1 MKLMNSGNL
10 LSNRTRISAL
20 LLALMLLLLTGC
32 SSTGPAET
40 GALTESGSA
49 EETTLPTVT
58 EPASK
63 NEASEPYSTK
73 SSLPEGTDRMFYA
86 HVNGKVLKILAAENS
101 SADAFLDLLKSGDVP
116 VEMHDYG
123 SFEKVGPLGTTL
135 PRNDEQITTEPGD
148 VILYQGDQ
156 ITIYYDVNNWSFT
169 RLGKVQD
176 LSQAELKDILG
187 SGNVTVTFSLSEGR
201 MEPESS
207 KVLVVIFSRTGH
219 TKPLA
224 EYIAEDLNADLY
236 EIEAKVPYTDD
247 DIKYYTNCRADRE
260 QNDPSA
266 RPEIA
271 GELPDVTGYDTVFI
285 GYPIWHGQAPKII
298 YTFLEG
304 VDLSGKTIIPFCTSH
319 SSPLGTSAE
328 NLHPLAPDAAWMEGR
343 RFAIGTTAGEISE
356 WVKSLDILSGQPAD
370 TGVFDFEKQTVLL
383 NSGYEMPIIGLGTWT
398 LSDDEAENS
407 VYHALK
413 SGMRLIDTARYYGN
427 EVGVGRGLQKAIDE
441 GIVTREDVFITS
453 KVYGGNYERAGGI
466 IDDALKDLNVDYI
479 DLMLIHQPGYDD
491 EGVYKA
497 MEDAVRA
504 GKLRSIG
511 ISNYYT
517 KEQVDEVLSFATIVP
532 AVIQNENHL
541 YYQNTEL
548 QEYASQYG
556 IVVESWYPFGGR
568 GHTSEHFGNEVIKE
582 LAEKYGKSS
591 AQIILRW
598 QLQAGFIAIPGS
610 SNPDHIAENYDIFDF
625 ELSKE
630 DMQRIRELDQH
641 ERYENW

>member
-1 MKLMNSGNL
+1 M
-10 LSNRTRISAL
+10 I
-20 LLALMLLLLTGC
+20 
-32 SSTGPAET
+32 
-40 GALTESGSA
+40 
-49 EETTLPTVT
+49 
-58 EPASK
+58 
-63 NEASEPYSTK
+63 
-73 SSLPEGTDRMFYA
+73 YA
-86 HVNGKVLKILAAENS
+86 HVNRKALKILAAENS
-101 SADAFLDLLKSGDVP
+101 SAEAFLDLLKAGDVTI
-116 VEMHDYG
+116 EMHDYG
-123 SFEKVGPLGTTL
+123 SFEKVGALGTTL

-148 VILYQGDQ
+148 VILYQGNQ
-156 ITIYYDVNNWSFT
+156 VTIYYDVNSWSFT
-169 RLGKVQD
+169 RLGKVQG
-176 LSQAELKDILG
+176 LSQAELKEILG
-187 SGNVTVTFSLSEGR
+187 TGNATVTFSLSE
-201 MEPESS
+201 E
-207 KVLVVIFSRTGH
+207 TG
-219 TKPLA
+219 
-224 EYIAEDLNADLY
+224 E
-236 EIEAKVPYTDD
+236 
-247 DIKYYTNCRADRE
+247 
-260 QNDPSA
+260 
-266 RPEIA
+266 
-271 GELPDVTGYDTVFI
+271 TGQF
-285 GYPIWHGQAPKII
+285 
-298 YTFLEG
+298 
-304 VDLSGKTIIPFCTSH
+304 
-319 SSPLGTSAE
+319 
-328 NLHPLAPDAAWMEGR
+328 N
-343 RFAIGTTAGEISE
+343 
-356 WVKSLDILSGQPAD
+356 
-370 TGVFDFEKQTVLL
+370 FEKQTVLL

-556 IVVESWYPFGGR
+556 IVIESWYPFGGR